1 MTKSTQH
8 KHRSP
13 AMARLTR
20 EQWQAIRTIWEY
32 APDQP
37 SYKAAAGRA
46 AEKHQFAPPGKSTI
60 DDRAKKEVWER
71 RGSMNGINAA
81 AQRTADKLTD
91 FNGNRTI
98 PDAKTAHF
106 PGTSSPGLVLAS
118 REESENKRAEATA
131 RHRTEWMQIAVLR
144 QEALALRHS
153 NLDQAMAKMK
163 LAKTAAQTT
172 AIQQTGER
180 RAWGMDILVD
190 VGSLKDMSDAQ
201 LEAIIHGK
209 VSY

>member
-1 MTKSTQH
+1 MTKTTQH

-13 AMARLTR
+13 AMERLTR

-32 APDQP
+32 DPDQP
-37 SYKAAAGRA
+37 SYNAAAGRA

-60 DDRAKKEVWER
+60 DDRAKKEGWER
-71 RGSMNGINAA
+71 HGNMTGINAA
-81 AQRTADKLTD
+81 AQRKADTLTD
-91 FNGNRTI
+91 SNGNRTI
-98 PDAKTAHF
+98 PDAKTAYF
-106 PGTSSPGLVLAS
+106 PGASRADLVLSS
-118 REESENKRAEATA
+118 REEAENKRAEATA

-180 RAWGMDILVD
+180 KAWGMDILVD
-190 VGSLKDMSDAQ
+190 LGSFKDMSDAQ
-201 LEAIIHGK
+201 LEAIINGK
-209 VSY
+209 VAY